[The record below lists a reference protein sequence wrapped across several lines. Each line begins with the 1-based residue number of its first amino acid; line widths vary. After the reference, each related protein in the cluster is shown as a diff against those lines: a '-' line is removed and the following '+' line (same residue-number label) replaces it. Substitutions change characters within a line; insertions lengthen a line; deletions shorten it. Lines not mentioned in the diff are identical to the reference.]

1 MHSSPRNFNP
11 KIMSSLTELFNNNK
25 EWARDLIV
33 KDPKFFEDL
42 AVQQRPEYLWIGCS
56 DSRVPAEELVG
67 LAPGNI
73 FVHRNVANVIV
84 HTDFNSLSVM
94 QFAVDVLQV
103 KHIIVCGHYGCGGV
117 RATLQGDRV
126 GLVDNWLRHVDDV
139 MQKHH
144 SLLNRFEDDTIRL
157 NHLCELN
164 VIEQVSNVC
173 KTTVVR
179 DAWERGQPLSIH
191 GWIYGMR
198 DGLLRDLHTSATS
211 SEEARSSYLQAISAL
226 PE

>member
-1 MHSSPRNFNP
+1 
-11 KIMSSLTELFNNNK
+11 MSSLTELFNNNK
-25 EWARDLIV
+25 EWARELIA
-33 KDPKFFEDL
+33 KDPQFFEDL

-144 SLLNRFEDDTIRL
+144 SLLSRFEDDTIRL

-211 SEEARSSYLQAISAL
+211 SEEARSSYLQAISSL

>member
-1 MHSSPRNFNP
+1 
-11 KIMSSLTELFNNNK
+11 MSSLTELFNNNK
-25 EWARDLIV
+25 EWARDLIA
-33 KDPKFFEDL
+33 KDPQFFEDL

-144 SLLNRFEDDTIRL
+144 SLLSRFEDDTIRL

-198 DGLLRDLHTSATS
+198 DGLLRDLHASASS
-211 SEEARSSYLQAISAL
+211 SEEARLSYSQAISSL

>member
-1 MHSSPRNFNP
+1 
-11 KIMSSLTELFNNNK
+11 MSSLTELFNNNK

-33 KDPKFFEDL
+33 KDPQFFEDL

-144 SLLNRFEDDTIRL
+144 SLLSRFEDDTIRL

-173 KTTVVR
+173 
-179 DAWERGQPLSIH
+179 
-191 GWIYGMR
+191 
-198 DGLLRDLHTSATS
+198 
-211 SEEARSSYLQAISAL
+211 
-226 PE
+226 

>member
-1 MHSSPRNFNP
+1 MP
-11 KIMSSLTELFNNNK
+11 SLSNLLSNNQA
-25 EWARDLIV
+25 WADDLSAR
-33 KDPKFFEDL
+33 DPKFFEDL
-42 AVQQRPEYLWIGCS
+42 AVQQKPEYLWIGCS

-67 LAPGNI
+67 LAPGEI

-94 QFAVDVLQV
+94 QFAVDVLKV
-103 KHIIVCGHYGCGGV
+103 KQIIVGGHYGCGGV
-117 RATLQGDRV
+117 LATLRGERV
-126 GLVDNWLRHVDDV
+126 GLADNWLRHVDDV
-139 MQKHH
+139 RQKHDA
-144 SLLNRFEDDTIRL
+144 LLSRWENETDKL

-164 VIEQVSNVC
+164 VIEQVANVC

-179 DAWERGQPLSIH
+179 DAWERGQELTVH

-198 DGLLRDLHTSATS
+198 DGLLRDLHASATS
-211 SEEARSSYLQAISAL
+211 ITEACSSYQQAIATL